1 MRLSHYFSVLPLE
14 VLLLLSISSINAS
27 TINYSPAVFI
37 VNSNTGAGDA
47 SGGSSSSSGQGSSSS
62 SGSGSSDSGSGS
74 PGSAS
79 SSPASVPFSAATP
92 PACPASHLSCDTI
105 GEPSWCCTDAQH
117 CAFDDGGSV
126 ACCPI
131 GNFCHGT
138 VDYGSVGVASVGGS
152 GGGGTASAPDA
163 QSNSGTEIQS
173 GITLTA
179 SEGDRIANST
189 IALWGV
195 LVFLG
200 WVALV

>member
-1 MRLSHYFSVLPLE
+1 MRLFHFSVLPLE
-14 VLLLLSISSINAS
+14 VLLLFSISSINAS
-27 TINYSPAVFI
+27 TINYYPAVLI
-37 VNSNTGAGDA
+37 SSSNTGAGDA
-47 SGGSSSSSGQGSSSS
+47 SGSSSSSGQDSSSSSGQGSSGG
-62 SGSGSSDSGSGS
+62 GSGSQ
-74 PGSAS
+74 GSAPS
-79 SSPASVPFSAATP
+79 SQSSVPFSAATP

-138 VDYGSVGVASVGGS
+138 VDYGSVGVTGAGAS
-152 GGGGTASAPDA
+152 GGGGATSAPDS

-173 GITLTA
+173 GVTLTA
-179 SEGDRIANST
+179 SEADRIANST
-189 IALWGV
+189 VALWGV

-200 WVALV
+200 LVALV